1 MIFATSSLKI
11 ARVSARDP
19 RGHRERAGG
28 KMAAQVRHKTLLK
41 LQRMEMS
48 LVRAWLAHPGLMP
61 ERDLHRLRYIL
72 GFARLHRFAPGA
84 ALRGPRR
91 ADIDVDPAIVEP
103 FRELVLRAL
112 YRPLQK
118 EDSLRE
124 RLAQSAAVLGPL
136 HAALVDARPRLLAQH
151 RTDFSEAE
159 LDAEAGRKALVT
171 IAGGGGGAGFVYI
184 GAAAR
189 LRAEGITSDYLV
201 GSSIGA
207 LIGAFLARSRT
218 LDIDALMAWGKALSL
233 RSIFGR
239 PHIGPTHTLPGLMRL
254 HLRAMHKVMQHPDG
268 SALRMS
274 DLEIPFEAVVG
285 GIRKRVYDHLPATAR
300 NIVSRERTHARFSK
314 LLAERML
321 LLGTFVNPNVVRPL
335 ILGRDV
341 ATRGLRVV
349 DAVGLSA
356 AIPAVLQYE
365 PPARD
370 AQSDAILAKL
380 REDHEVALFVDGGVA
395 ANVPARIAWE
405 GVDAGRIGTRNAFY
419 LALDCFH
426 PQFEPAHLW
435 LWPVTQMV
443 QLQLPAQRPY
453 FDWLMRFEPTLSPM
467 NLLPPPADFDQAFQ
481 WGWAQADT
489 MIPFFKKAFEPV
501 GWNP

>member
-1 MIFATSSLKI
+1 MGLE
-11 ARVSARDP
+11 ARN
-19 RGHRERAGG
+19 
-28 KMAAQVRHKTLLK
+28 KTLLK

-48 LVRAWLAHPGLMP
+48 LVRAWLAHPDLMP
-61 ERDLHRLRYIL
+61 ERDVRRLRYIL

-91 ADIDVDPAIVEP
+91 PDIEVDPVVIEP

-112 YRPLQK
+112 YRPLQR

-124 RLAQSAAVLGPL
+124 RLSQGGAVLSPL
-136 HAALVDARPRLLAQH
+136 NAALADARPRLIAYH
-151 RTDFSEAE
+151 RADFSEAE
-159 LDAEAGRKALVT
+159 LDAEVGRKALVT

-189 LRAEGITSDYLV
+189 LRAEGMSSDYLV
-201 GSSIGA
+201 GASIGA

-218 LDIDALMAWGKALSL
+218 LDIEALMAWAKALSM

-239 PHIGPTHTLPGLMRL
+239 PHIGVTHTLPGIMRL
-254 HLRAMHKVMQHPDG
+254 HLRAMHQVMQHPDG
-268 SALRMS
+268 TPLRLS
-274 DLEIPFEAVVG
+274 DLEIPYEAVVG
-285 GIRKRVYDHLPATAR
+285 GLRKRVYDHVPAMAR
-300 NIVSRERTHARFSK
+300 TFLSRERTRLTFSK

-335 ILGRDV
+335 VLGRDES
-341 ATRGLRVV
+341 TRGIRVT

-365 PPARD
+365 PPSRD
-370 AQSDAILAKL
+370 AQTDEILARL
-380 REDHEVALFVDGGVA
+380 RDEHEVALFVDGGVA

-405 GVDAGRIGTRNAFY
+405 GVESGRIGTRNAFF

-426 PQFEPAHLW
+426 PQFEPQHLW
-435 LWPVTQMV
+435 LWPVTQLLQV
-443 QLQLPAQRPY
+443 QLRGQRPY
-453 FDWLMRFEPTLSPM
+453 FDWLMRFEPTLSPV
-467 NLLPPPADFDQAFQ
+467 NLLPSPRDFNQAFE
-481 WGWAQADT
+481 WGWSQVDT
-489 MIPFFKKAFEPV
+489 MIPFLKKALEPV
-501 GWNP
+501 TWQG

>member
-1 MIFATSSLKI
+1 MTS
-11 ARVSARDP
+11 
-19 RGHRERAGG
+19 
-28 KMAAQVRHKTLLK
+28 QVRHKTLLK
-41 LQRMEMS
+41 LQRMEMA

-84 ALRGPRR
+84 ALRSPRR
-91 ADIDVDPAIVEP
+91 GDIDVDPAVVEP

-112 YRPLQK
+112 YRPLHK

-124 RLAQSAAVLGPL
+124 RLTQSAAVLGPL
-136 HAALVDARPRLLAQH
+136 QAALVDARPRLLAVHQK
-151 RTDFSEAE
+151 DFSEAE

-189 LRAEGITSDYLV
+189 LRAEGIASDYLV

-207 LIGAFLARSRT
+207 LVGAFLARSRK
-218 LDIDALMAWGKALSL
+218 LDIDALMAWAKGLSL

-239 PHIGPTHTLPGLMRL
+239 PYIGTTHTLPGLMRL
-254 HLRAMHKVMQHPDG
+254 HLRAMHKVMQNPDG
-268 SALRMS
+268 SAMRLS
-274 DLEIPFEAVVG
+274 DLEIPYEAVVG
-285 GIRKRVYDHLPATAR
+285 GVRKRVYDHLPATAR
-300 NIVSRERTHARFSK
+300 NIVSRERTQARFSK

-335 ILGRDV
+335 VLGRDA
-341 ATRGLRVV
+341 ATRGIRVA

-365 PPARD
+365 PPSRD

-380 REDHEVALFVDGGVA
+380 RDDHEVALFVDGGVA

-405 GVDAGRIGTRNAFY
+405 GVDGGRIGTRNAFY

-426 PQFEPAHLW
+426 PQFEPQHLW
-435 LWPVTQMV
+435 LWPVTQIV

-453 FDWLMRFEPTLSPM
+453 FDWLMRFEPTLSPV

-481 WGWAQADT
+481 WGWQQADV
-489 MIPFFKKAFEPV
+489 MIPFLKKAMEPS
-501 GWNP
+501 GWIP